1 MSLTQHSSIHRDLLF
16 SHLKISTHQS
26 DSVNAG
32 STEVAVTEA
41 HKQRIG
47 DGFINYWLLM
57 LKGAH
62 RKREGHRSFLVQ
74 TMVREIKNEKGWRCM
89 HKELQGRW
97 GKSVWRGMTLRSG
110 KRLFRNSTVCQPS
123 PHSQYSNWGMI
134 HTHPFLPNHTFDC
147 AVVERAML
155 QLSIRGHTGQ
165 DNVHITCLGFQGN
178 YTEHIENLNESV
190 HSFGASGYTYSTM

>member
-1 MSLTQHSSIHRDLLF
+1 MNWQLTVHFGLLPAILIREERTIRRGRWGDDGTRGGAGEGGREERGLSLTQHSSIHRDLLF

-74 TMVREIKNEKGWRCM
+74 TMAREIKNGKGWRCM

-110 KRLFRNSTVCQPS
+110 KRLFRNSSLSALPS
-123 PHSQYSNWGMI
+123 LSVFKLGDDSY
-134 HTHPFLPNHTFDC
+134 TPFSPKSHF
-147 AVVERAML
+147 
-155 QLSIRGHTGQ
+155 
-165 DNVHITCLGFQGN
+165 
-178 YTEHIENLNESV
+178 
-190 HSFGASGYTYSTM
+190 